1 MALVLKKLSPDDDQE
16 WSDFCTKYLQPH
28 ETKWNKK
35 LEDYKTEEEEPKQQ
49 PPSKHRGAQPTSNRY
64 VVKNDEE
71 DEEGDD
77 DEEDR
82 ENEISAMLQ
91 NGAMNLK
98 EKRGVI
104 NKRPTREEI
113 VGAQKEPEVVTDPS
127 YDSNQY
133 WKTPGNE
140 DQEDLEAIMKEEGY
154 HL

>member
-1 MALVLKKLSPDDDQE
+1 
-16 WSDFCTKYLQPH
+16 
-28 ETKWNKK
+28 
-35 LEDYKTEEEEPKQQ
+35 
-49 PPSKHRGAQPTSNRY
+49 
-64 VVKNDEE
+64 
-71 DEEGDD
+71 
-77 DEEDR
+77 
-82 ENEISAMLQ
+82 MLQ

-98 EKRGVI
+98 EKRGII
-104 NKRPTREEI
+104 NKRPSREEI